1 MEEKLTKDINTLKER
16 MNTIKNTLDSA
27 KVIEERNLPGKN
39 GGSIEDKVS
48 KLEEEADKKL
58 FNAKALEEL
67 NDLSSDKA
75 EEEELKRL
83 FDELE
88 KEYGGG

>member
-1 MEEKLTKDINTLKER
+1 
-16 MNTIKNTLDSA
+16 MNTIKTTLDSA
-27 KVIEERNLPGKN
+27 KVIEERNIPEKN
-39 GGSIEDKVS
+39 GGSIEDKIS

-58 FNAKALEEL
+58 FQAKALEEL

-88 KEYGGG
+88 KE

>member
-1 MEEKLTKDINTLKER
+1 
-16 MNTIKNTLDSA
+16 MNTIKTTLDRA
-27 KVIEERNLPGKN
+27 KVIEERNLPGKS

-58 FNAKALEEL
+58 FKAKALEEL
-67 NDLSSDKA
+67 NNLSSDKA

-88 KEYGGG
+88 KE